1 MRNIKVLVADDES
14 TVRQFIKLVVSK
26 EKLPVAAVAEVDNG
40 ADAVKLAAEF
50 LPDLVFLDIRMPGL
64 DGLKAAEMILAKDHK
79 PTVVIVSAYNEFDY
93 ARTAFRSG
101 VADFLLK
108 PIKPADVADLINAV
122 AARCVETD
130 AAIACDK
137 KKRSA
142 VISAVNDY
150 VTANLDKPIH
160 LNDIAKAIY
169 VSSYH
174 LSRTFKLLTGQSIV
188 DYIQEQRLAKAMELL
203 KATDF
208 SITDIAGKV
217 GFNDAAYFA
226 TCFKNKTGVSPMQYR
241 KMQDI
246 ESK

>member
-1 MRNIKVLVADDES
+1 MRNIKVLVADDEA

-26 EKLPVAAVAEVDNG
+26 EKLPVAAVAEVENG
-40 ADAVKLAAEF
+40 TDAVKLAAEF
-50 LPDLVFLDIRMPGL
+50 LPDLVFLDIRMPGI
-64 DGLKAAEMILAKDHK
+64 DGLKAAEMILAKDYK

-93 ARTAFRSG
+93 ARTAFRAG

-108 PIKPADVADLINAV
+108 PIKPADVAELINTV
-122 AARCVETD
+122 AARCVDTE
-130 AAIACDK
+130 ASESCDK
-137 KKRSA
+137 RKRST
-142 VISAVNDY
+142 VISAVNEY

-174 LSRTFKLLTGQSIV
+174 LSRKFKLLTGQSIV

-208 SITDIAGKV
+208 SITDVAGKV

>member
-1 MRNIKVLVADDES
+1 MKNIKVLVADDES

-26 EKLPVAAVAEVDNG
+26 EKLPVVAFAEVDNG
-40 ADAVKLAAEF
+40 TDAVKVAAEF
-50 LPDLVFLDIRMPGL
+50 LPDLVFLDIRMPGI

-93 ARTAFRSG
+93 ARTAFRAG

-108 PIKPADVADLINAV
+108 PIKPADVAELINTV
-122 AARCVETD
+122 AARCVDTEAYET
-130 AAIACDK
+130 CDK
-137 KKRSA
+137 RKRST

-150 VTANLDKPIH
+150 VIANLDKPIH

-174 LSRTFKLLTGQSIV
+174 LSRKFKLLTGQSIV

-217 GFNDAAYFA
+217 GFNDACLF
-226 TCFKNKTGVSPMQYR
+226 CHLF
-241 KMQDI
+241 
-246 ESK
+246 